1 MLNILDGLLFITH
14 LVVILFNLTG
24 WIWQRTRRMHL
35 LVLALTLFS
44 WLVLGFW
51 YGFGYCFLT
60 DWEWDVKRQLGET
73 ELPNSF
79 IQYLT
84 NNVLGLNLSSNLV
97 DAFTGGSFLAA
108 IGMSLWVNLKKDK
121 KKPSSNK

>member
-1 MLNILDGLLFITH
+1 MLNVLDGLLFVTH
-14 LVVILFNLTG
+14 LVVILFNLSG
-24 WIWQRTRRMHL
+24 WIWRRTRRLHL
-35 LVLALTLFS
+35 VVLGLTLFS

-60 DWEWDVKRQLGET
+60 DWEWKVKRQLGET
-73 ELPNSF
+73 GLPNSF

-97 DAFTGGSFLAA
+97 DAFTGAFFLLA
-108 IGMSLWVNLKKDK
+108 IVLSLWVNFRKGKKQR
-121 KKPSSNK
+121 PS